1 MSNGVILK
9 GDWRKARRILG
20 NMTELNKTF
29 ADDIIKEL
37 AYEVR
42 DKLEEVLDSEPSPT
56 NAESTAIR
64 KGFNAPLKE
73 KGELQESTSVVV
85 EEAYTKRD
93 KKNTY
98 IIKGNPH
105 KYDSRTGLSFEDI
118 VTLSEVG
125 GGNIPGREVLTI
137 TYSEMK
143 DKIENI
149 CLSRFNS
156 ELRK

>member
-1 MSNGVILK
+1 MGVGVTLK
-9 GDWRKARRILG
+9 GDWRKARRMFG

-29 ADDIIKEL
+29 ADDVIKEL

-42 DKLEEVLDSEPSPT
+42 DKLEEVLDSEPSPY
-56 NAESTAIR
+56 NAESTVMR
-64 KGFNAPLKE
+64 KGFDAPLKE
-73 KGELQESTSVVV
+73 KGELQQSSSVVV
-85 EEAYTKRD
+85 EETYTRRD

-98 IIKGNPH
+98 VVKGNPH